1 MLTLHNGHQILPE
14 RRKEMLFE
22 PLGSLGVL
30 PQETKLPLRKFRAF
44 AAANDLHPDTR
55 LDVGRTW
62 RRAHWDVFGGRLAE
76 GELLL
81 ELFPHPQRWIL
92 GDKLA
97 ARC

>member
-14 RRKEMLFE
+14 RRKQMLFE

-30 PQETKLPLRKFRAF
+30 PQETNLPLRKFQAF

-81 ELFPHPQRWIL
+81 ELFPHPQR
-92 GDKLA
+92 
-97 ARC
+97 